1 MLLAKSNSMESEN
14 KSLQDGI
21 DLMRLELQNMGTNE
35 QGMVLKVREID
46 SENQKLLA
54 EASALREESEF
65 YKDKSRKLEIQ
76 LNQSV
81 ASERVL
87 NENLVALENR
97 NRKFEND
104 LLMLEQKGTQEYEV
118 LARESENLQ
127 SRLVELASREQVLQG
142 QLQNAETENKRL
154 MNEIRTVQQR
164 EFDYSRQISNL
175 NQTNNQLLRKIDA
188 AQLLN
193 NRLRNDIIGVID
205 SNGETNN
212 F

>member
-1 MLLAKSNSMESEN
+1 LESEN

-118 LARESENLQ
+118 LARESEDLQ

-142 QLQNAETENKRL
+142 QLQSAETENQRL
-154 MNEIRTVQQR
+154 RNEIRTVQQR
-164 EFDYSRQISNL
+164 EFDFSRQISNL
-175 NQTNNQLLRKIDA
+175 NQTNNQLLRQIEA

-205 SNGETNN
+205 NSGETQG

>member
-1 MLLAKSNSMESEN
+1 MKNPRITEQLLGLRDANEMLLAKSNSLESEN

-142 QLQNAETENKRL
+142 QLQSAETENQRL
-154 MNEIRTVQQR
+154 RNEIRTVQQR
-164 EFDYSRQISNL
+164 EFDFSRQISNL
-175 NQTNNQLLRKIDA
+175 NKP
-188 AQLLN
+188 
-193 NRLRNDIIGVID
+193 IINYFVKLKQH
-205 SNGETNN
+205 SC
-212 F
+212 

>member
-1 MLLAKSNSMESEN
+1 
-14 KSLQDGI
+14 
-21 DLMRLELQNMGTNE
+21 MRLELQNMGTNE

-142 QLQNAETENKRL
+142 QLQSAETENKRL

-175 NQTNNQLLRKIDA
+175 NQTNNQLLRKIEA

-205 SNGETNN
+205 NNGETNN